1 MRNIKIKLLAVVGL
15 LSMTYPFMVS
25 AHDQSGSLGVAAS
38 ATDVYEV
45 DCASAPKLFF
55 EIKSGLSSS
64 SPVSAQVIN
73 DTVALSTTDSTGG
86 DTGFSPSLEVVKP
99 GDSGIYTVVVNK
111 SGAGQANY
119 AFEFH
124 CENSNGSH
132 ASITEIALKQDQ

>member
-1 MRNIKIKLLAVVGL
+1 MKNIKIKLMVVGL

-25 AHDQSGSLGVAAS
+25 AHDQTGSLGVAAS

-73 DTVALSTTDSTGG
+73 ETVARSTTDSRGG
-86 DTGFSPSLEVVKP
+86 DTGFSPALEVVKP
-99 GDSGIYTVVVNK
+99 GNSAIYTVVVNK
-111 SGAGQANY
+111 SGAGAANY
-119 AFEFH
+119 AIEFH
-124 CENSNGSH
+124 CENNDGSH
-132 ASITEIALKQDQ
+132 AAVTEIALKQDQ